1 MSSCNR
7 SDRVL
12 DYVLGLM
19 DEDGRREFERHL
31 EGCRS
36 CREELEL
43 ERAVARRLREMEPA
57 PPDLAA
63 SVSSGLLAMRRRWAS
78 WRSGLSAAGMVVALT
93 ILLLNLMR
101 FLPPNVERQ
110 LEAALR
116 ILERNAASLQGS
128 GVLLATLAAGTALAS
143 LAGLVAWM
151 LPEE

>member
-1 MSSCNR
+1 MSSCDR

-19 DEDGRREFERHL
+19 DGDGREEFERHL
-31 EGCRS
+31 EGCSS
-36 CREELEL
+36 CRRELEL
-43 ERAVARRLREMEPA
+43 ERAVARRLRELEPA

-63 SVSSGLLAMRRRWAS
+63 SVSGGLIAMRRRWAS
-78 WRSGLSAAGMVVALT
+78 WRSGLSVAGMVTALAV
-93 ILLLNLMR
+93 LLVNLTR
-101 FLPPNVERQ
+101 FLPPNVDRQ

-116 ILERNAASLQGS
+116 VLQRNATSVQGS
-128 GVLLATLAAGTALAS
+128 GVLLATLATGTALAG